1 MLANHTSI
9 RNIFKVHM
17 EHYKK
22 LRKRDAYM
30 KNYKETKIF
39 SDSLEEFD
47 HAEETVRRL
56 IEEYAA
62 AEKESYIE
70 WGANEDMKD
79 GNDHDGMD
87 F

>member
-9 RNIFKVHM
+9 RNIFKVLM
-17 EHYKK
+17 DHYKK

-30 KNYKETKIF
+30 QQYKSTKVF

-56 IEEYAA
+56 VEEYAA
-62 AEKESYIE
+62 AEKESYID
-70 WGANEDMKD
+70 WGATEDMKD
-79 GNDHDGMD
+79 NNDGMD
-87 F
+87 Y